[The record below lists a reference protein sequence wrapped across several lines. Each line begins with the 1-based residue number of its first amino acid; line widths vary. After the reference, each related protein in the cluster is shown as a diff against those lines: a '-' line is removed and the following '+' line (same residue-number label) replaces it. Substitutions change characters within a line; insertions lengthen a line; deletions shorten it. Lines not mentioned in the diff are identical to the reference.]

1 MSVQLGIDVVS
12 IVVRAGENMR
22 VLASVTLVLFLCGMW
37 YQPATGAAPKLLW
50 SKWIVV
56 NTISVGQGA
65 YAVVK
70 TYNECLKQEF
80 TSILR
85 PGDVG
90 YYWMRPTNISVYH
103 VATNNLLYSAPGS
116 GTNGGLIVLRYQDGI
131 GVFADPLRLDN
142 PITGRIYLVNAAP
155 NPGTY
160 HVGYVVGAPFCR
172 VDTGYIR
179 HGETVRI
186 ETGLCI
192 THNLHA
198 WYHIGGRTI
207 HTNQYRGRTGG
218 GIFVFRK
225 SAVDP
230 NGFQVT
236 GPWKLSG
243 RE

>member
-1 MSVQLGIDVVS
+1 MKQ
-12 IVVRAGENMR
+12 
-22 VLASVTLVLFLCGMW
+22 LASVVVAFFVCGMW
-37 YQPATGAAPKLLW
+37 YQLAIGAAPKFLK

-56 NTISVGQGA
+56 NTITVGQGA
-65 YAVVK
+65 YTVVK

-103 VATNNLLYSAPGS
+103 IPTNNLLYSAPFPGS
-116 GTNGGLIVLRYQDGI
+116 SVSGGLLVLRYLDGV

-142 PITGRIYLVNAAP
+142 PITGRIYLVNAAALP
-155 NPGTY
+155 ATY
-160 HVGYVVGAPFCR
+160 HVGYIVGAPFCR
-172 VDTGYIR
+172 VDTGYLR

-186 ETGLCI
+186 ETGACI

-198 WYHIGGRTI
+198 WYHVGGRTI
-207 HTNQYRGRTGG
+207 HTNKYQGRTGG
-218 GIFVFRK
+218 GIFVFRH
-225 SAVDP
+225 SASDP
-230 NGFQVT
+230 SAFQVT

-243 RE
+243 RD